1 MKKLLLTCGLLLA
14 TCAASMAGGNPNGA
28 NAVLVIN
35 VQFSGGST
43 GVTKSDLLNSAITNA
58 NMFYTSNSYGI
69 CSISS
74 IGSGSDYVVVT
85 VPHDK
90 TYYNS
95 QGYIAGSTALK
106 DDVLTASDNAGY
118 PRANYNIHVIAFP
131 LCGNWYYWGYT
142 LNGANTMINGQY
154 SANVITHEMGHTMGL
169 NHSGSWMSNVAGDP
183 INSNCDKNSYGDN
196 FDMMGMASVQYGG
209 VGWGGGIEHFNC
221 YQKSVLG
228 WISNA
233 VDYIDVPTGTHTYKV
248 FAFDRYNSRSTSRY
262 HGGVLALRVTKGID
276 PKSYWIGV
284 RQNFDSQN
292 SWMSNGV
299 QVLFQKANI
308 ISDSGGNADIALIDM
323 SPLSKTRYA
332 DQFTIDPDMK
342 DSPLPVGSSF
352 HDNADNVTINAVD
365 QGISPQGVRWV
376 DVQVTR

>member
-14 TCAASMAGGNPNGA
+14 TYAASMAGGNPNGA

-131 LCGNWYYWGYT
+131 LCGNWYSG
-142 LNGANTMINGQY
+142 
-154 SANVITHEMGHTMGL
+154 VTHST
-169 NHSGSWMSNVAGDP
+169 A
-183 INSNCDKNSYGDN
+183 
-196 FDMMGMASVQYGG
+196 
-209 VGWGGGIEHFNC
+209 
-221 YQKSVLG
+221 
-228 WISNA
+228 
-233 VDYIDVPTGTHTYKV
+233 PT
-248 FAFDRYNSRSTSRY
+248 
-262 HGGVLALRVTKGID
+262 
-276 PKSYWIGV
+276 
-284 RQNFDSQN
+284 Q
-292 SWMSNGV
+292 
-299 QVLFQKANI
+299 
-308 ISDSGGNADIALIDM
+308 
-323 SPLSKTRYA
+323 
-332 DQFTIDPDMK
+332 
-342 DSPLPVGSSF
+342 
-352 HDNADNVTINAVD
+352 
-365 QGISPQGVRWV
+365 
-376 DVQVTR
+376 